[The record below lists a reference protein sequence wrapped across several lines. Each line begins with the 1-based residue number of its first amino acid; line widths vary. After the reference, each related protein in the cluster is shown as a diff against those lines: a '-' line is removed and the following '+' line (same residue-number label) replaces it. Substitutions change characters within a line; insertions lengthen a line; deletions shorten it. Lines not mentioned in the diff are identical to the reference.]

1 MCVALC
7 KIFEDVLDFVRYWKM
22 SLILQDEL
30 EDVQDELEDVLDLQ
44 DTGRCP

>member
-1 MCVALC
+1 
-7 KIFEDVLDFVRYWKM
+7 M

-30 EDVQDELEDVLDLQ
+30 EDVLDLQDELEDVLDLQ